1 MPTYTANTT
10 VNFGGVSAKYV
21 KLTINQTWGGLPTA
35 GLSEVRFYSIPVQ
48 ARVPQPAAGATG
60 VSITSTMNW
69 RPGREATSH
78 KVFFGTDPNAVAK
91 GTASTKTVTG
101 HTFDPGALTFG
112 TTYYWKVDE
121 IGGSGPYAGNVWSF
135 TTQEFA
141 VVDDFESYNDDR
153 QPHLRLLDRRLDRRQ
168 ERLGRRLPGRPV
180 CRENDCP
187 RRHAVDA
194 DGVQQRQNAV
204 LQRGQRTFVPVQDW
218 TSGGADTLVLYVQGR
233 VPGFVAAADG
243 TYTMGSGGTDI
254 WNTSDQFRFAYQS
267 LTGNGTIVAK
277 VLNVTNSGADV
288 WGKAG
293 VMIRESLAV
302 GSRFAAVYATTGS
315 GVRYQ
320 ARLTTDVAAVSDT
333 AVITPAQTALT
344 APVWVKVERIGSTF
358 NGYYSTDGVKW
369 TAMSWNPQTISM
381 TATTVY
387 VGLAVTGHAAT
398 ETTTA
403 SFSNVATTGN
413 VTGSWQ
419 SQSIGLTQ
427 SSNDPGQL
435 YVMLQDSAGK
445 SKVVNYPDLT
455 ATTTGSWQAW
465 RIPLSQFTSAG
476 VKLTSV
482 KELVI
487 GVGNRTSPTAGGAGT
502 IFIDDIGFGHPAK

>member
-1 MPTYTANTT
+1 M
-10 VNFGGVSAKYV
+10 
-21 KLTINQTWGGLPTA
+21 
-35 GLSEVRFYSIPVQ
+35 
-48 ARVPQPAAGATG
+48 
-60 VSITSTMNW
+60 
-69 RPGREATSH
+69 
-78 KVFFGTDPNAVAK
+78 
-91 GTASTKTVTG
+91 
-101 HTFDPGALTFG
+101 
-112 TTYYWKVDE
+112 
-121 IGGSGPYAGNVWSF
+121 
-135 TTQEFA
+135 
-141 VVDDFESYNDDR
+141 DDFESYNDDNNR
-153 QPHLRLLDRRLDRRQ
+153 IYDTWIDG
-168 ERLGRRLPGRPV
+168 LGDGKSGSLVGYLATPRLPSRRSSMAASSRCRWSTTTSKRRTSARPRGRSHP
-180 CRENDCP
+180 CRTGPAAE
-187 RRHAVDA
+187 
-194 DGVQQRQNAV
+194 
-204 LQRGQRTFVPVQDW
+204 RTR
-218 TSGGADTLVLYVQGR
+218 SSLYVQGR

-333 AVITPAQTALT
+333 AVITPEQTALT

-435 YVMLQDSAGK
+435 YVMVQDSAGK

-487 GVGNRTSPTAGGAGT
+487 GVGNRTSPTAGGAGH
-502 IFIDDIGFGHPAK
+502 DLHR